1 MTTVLGALAVD
12 MGARTITG
20 LAVPYGRSAV
30 SGSRRYRYLPG
41 WRRGDGRVPL
51 LYDHDN
57 AQRVGRSL
65 QIADIPSG
73 LHVVLFVNRGGHGD
87 RLLAETAAC
96 RLGLSVRAPME
107 DAVWRPDPDEPG
119 TRLVVAAD
127 LVHISLTRRP
137 AFGIGVT

>member
-12 MGARTITG
+12 MGARTISG

-51 LYDHDN
+51 VVDHDN
-57 AQRVGRSL
+57 AQRVGRVE
-65 QIADIPSG
+65 QIADSPAG
-73 LHVVLFVNRGGHGD
+73 LFVVAFVRRGQRGD
-87 RLLAETAAC
+87 RLLAETAAS
-96 RLGLSVRAPME
+96 RLGLSVYAPME
-107 DAVWRPDPDEPG
+107 AAELRPDPDEPG
-119 TRLVVAAD
+119 ARLVVAAD

-137 AFGIGVT
+137 AFGIGV